1 MDPKA
6 LTFARLVLPLAL
18 VACAEDPQHINS
30 PSLASSE
37 APANLGGETTES
49 PLVVFLG
56 DSLTAGNGLAENE
69 AYPALIRARLAR
81 EGHPVRIVNAGVS
94 GDTSAGGLARL
105 DWMLSQHPDIVVV
118 ALGANDG
125 LRGLPVAELESNLNA
140 IVSRARDG
148 GARVLL
154 AGMLVPPNYGSDYAR
169 AFAEVFPRVAN
180 ENHVAL
186 VPFLLE
192 GVGGQAAL
200 NQADGMHPNAKGQAI
215 VADNVLKGL
224 SELLAAK

>member
-18 VACAEDPQHINS
+18 VACSEDPQHVTS
-30 PSLASSE
+30 PSLAIGESVANPGNE
-37 APANLGGETTES
+37 AAQP

-69 AYPALIRARLAR
+69 AYPALIKARLAR

-125 LRGLPVAELESNLNA
+125 LRGLAATELEGNLNA
-140 IVSRARDG
+140 IVRRARDG

-154 AGMLVPPNYGSDYAR
+154 AGMLVPPNYGPDYAR
-169 AFAEVFPRVAN
+169 EFAEVYARVARD
-180 ENHVAL
+180 NHVGL

-200 NQADGMHPNAKGQAI
+200 NQADGIHPNARGQAI
-215 VADNVLKGL
+215 LADNVLKGL
-224 SELLAAK
+224 SPLLEAK